1 MSFSHVLYDDD
12 DDNDRDDVNDDDE
25 DMTPQSLCHVLRDE
39 SGDST
44 SANED
49 NYSWKRE

>member
-12 DDNDRDDVNDDDE
+12 DDDNDKDDGDDDDE
-25 DMTPQSLCHVLRDE
+25 NMTPQSLCHVLRDE

-49 NYSWKRE
+49 NYS